1 MAGVV
6 DCWTKGP
13 GVQVQVAEN
22 VVSLGDR
29 HGPVIR
35 LSSQRVLT
43 DEQCVALCEQI
54 LSTTVDGGADLH
66 VNRYQDE
73 RKFARVDLTHLKE
86 VWDERVWRTIAT
98 DLVEPYFQGCLF
110 FLASVSGFV
119 VPPFAAAQVT
129 HTDHFFPRITR
140 GVVRGVRE
148 NLDLLVCRKLS
159 YSAQNKCIV
168 VHVPLDATSS
178 VLGRTEWRCDTDK
191 FGKHPPR
198 ASAWGHRGHPYAMNA
213 GLWHGGSANGTSQP
227 RVVLALRYLPAYIS
241 EGCWKDFV
249 AHFQCSVVGHPEG
262 PFGGVPR
269 D

>member
-168 VHVPLDATSS
+168 VHVPLDVTSS
-178 VLGRTEWRCDTDK
+178 VLGRTEWRRDTDK

-213 GLWHGGSANGTSQP
+213 GLWHGGSANGTSQS

-241 EGCWKDFV
+241 EDSWKDFV
-249 AHFQCSVVGHPEG
+249 DHFRCSVVRLEA
-262 PFGGVPR
+262 V
-269 D
+269 

>member
-43 DEQCVALCEQI
+43 DKQCVALREQI
-54 LSTTVDGGADLH
+54 LSTTVGGGADLH

-86 VWDERVWRTIAT
+86 VWDERVWRTIAS
-98 DLVEPYFQGCLF
+98 DLVEPYFRGCVF
-110 FLASVSGFV
+110 FLASASGFV
-119 VPPFAAAQVT
+119 VPPFAAAQET

-140 GVVRGVRE
+140 GVVCGVRE
-148 NLDLLVCRKLS
+148 NLGLLVCNL
-159 YSAQNKCIV
+159 
-168 VHVPLDATSS
+168 
-178 VLGRTEWRCDTDK
+178 
-191 FGKHPPR
+191 
-198 ASAWGHRGHPYAMNA
+198 
-213 GLWHGGSANGTSQP
+213 GSAG
-227 RVVLALRYLPAYIS
+227 RRRYES
-241 EGCWKDFV
+241 CD
-249 AHFQCSVVGHPEG
+249 SSM
-262 PFGGVPR
+262 
-269 D
+269 